1 MKKQT
6 RSILDEISN
15 IIPKDDIHSV
25 VESRATQVIASVTNL
40 INLIESSYP
49 EPQRSELLKRLFN
62 SIKTGDE
69 RKFQRGIKAI
79 KESKNENKRHQI

>member
-1 MKKQT
+1 MKRQT

-15 IIPKDDIHSV
+15 IIPRSDIHSV
-25 VESRATQVIASVTNL
+25 VESKATQVIASVTNL
-40 INLIESSYP
+40 IQLIESSYP

-79 KESKNENKRHQI
+79 KESKNENK

>member
-1 MKKQT
+1 MKRQT

-15 IIPKDDIHSV
+15 IIPKSDIHSV
-25 VESRATQVIASVTNL
+25 VESKATQVIASVTNL
-40 INLIESSYP
+40 IQLIESSYP

-79 KESKNENKRHQI
+79 KESKNEDK

>member
-1 MKKQT
+1 MKRQT

-15 IIPKDDIHSV
+15 IIPKNDIHSV
-25 VESRATQVIASVTNL
+25 VESKATQVIASVTNL
-40 INLIESSYP
+40 ISLIESSYP

-69 RKFQRGIKAI
+69 RKFQRGIRAI
-79 KESKNENKRHQI
+79 KESKNENK